1 MSLGDAYLTDVLRTL
16 RRYKE
21 LAEGAMDQVNDA
33 DLFRELP
40 PETNSV
46 AIVAKH
52 MAGNMHSRWTDFLT
66 TDGEKPDR
74 GRDEEF
80 LVGEMQTRA
89 DLLERWESGWA
100 RLLETLESLGE
111 DDLERTVTIRGERH
125 TVLQA
130 IQRAVTHY
138 AYHVGQI
145 VLLCK
150 HFAGAEWRSLSIP
163 RAGSPNPGR

>member
-1 MSLGDAYLTDVLRTL
+1 MRLPGDAYLDDVLRTL
-16 RRYKE
+16 RRYKG
-21 LAEGAMDQVNDA
+21 LAEGAMEQVDDP

-52 MAGNMHSRWTDFLT
+52 MAGNMLSRWTDFLT

-74 GRDEEF
+74 RRDREF
-80 LVGEMQTRA
+80 VVGEMQTRA
-89 DLLERWESGWA
+89 ELMERWEAGWA
-100 RLLETLESLGE
+100 RLFQAVEALSPE
-111 DDLERTVTIRGERH
+111 DLDRTVTIRGERH
-125 TVLQA
+125 TVVQA
-130 IQRAVTHY
+130 LQRALTHY

-150 HFAGAEWRSLSIP
+150 HFAGVEWRSLSIP
-163 RAGSPNPGR
+163 RTEPEG